1 MKYLTA
7 GLLCLM
13 LLLSGC
19 SDETDLLSGLSEQDS
34 NEVIASLADQRID
47 AHKRAEKTGVIIS
60 VAAADI
66 SRVVRVLDAA
76 GLPRRSRASLG
87 EIFKKEGVISTP
99 LEERAR
105 YIYALSQELEATL
118 SQIDGVI
125 VARVHVVLPE
135 RIAPGEPVQPASAAV
150 FIKHASALDPDSVR
164 GRIQQMV
171 ASSIPGMSSVPL
183 DSKKTAI
190 VFVPAAQFQDSE
202 RLVNF
207 GPFLVGSERRGF
219 WTIMFW
225 VAPLAVLL
233 LIFLILLGV
242 RSDWR
247 EAVLRWLRLR
257 LRLRRARRSGLPV
270 QVQT

>member
-1 MKYLTA
+1 
-7 GLLCLM
+7 M

-19 SDETDLLSGLSEQDS
+19 SDDTDLFSGLSEQDA
-34 NEVIASLADQRID
+34 NDVIASLADQHID
-47 AHKRAEKTGVIIS
+47 ARKRSEKTGVVIS
-60 VAAADI
+60 VPTGDI
-66 SRVVRVLDAA
+66 NRAVRVLDAA
-76 GLPRRSRASLG
+76 GLPRRTRTSLG

-150 FIKHASALDPDSVR
+150 FIKHTAALDPDSVR

-171 ASSIPGMSSVPL
+171 ASSIPGMSGEPL
-183 DSKKTAI
+183 DSKKFAI
-190 VFVPAAQFQDSE
+190 VFVPAAEFQDTE

-207 GPFLVGSERRGF
+207 GPFLIDSDNLGF
-219 WTIMFW
+219 WKNMLWI
-225 VAPLAVLL
+225 APFAALL
-233 LIFLILLGV
+233 LLTLVVLGV
-242 RSDWR
+242 RGDWR
-247 EAVLRWLRLR
+247 TALLQRIGLRGGE
-257 LRLRRARRSGLPV
+257 RSSLPV
-270 QVQT
+270 RA

>member
-19 SDETDLLSGLSEQDS
+19 SDETDLFSGLSEQDA
-34 NEVIASLADQRID
+34 NDVIANLADQHID
-47 AHKRAEKTGVIIS
+47 ARKRSEKTGVAIS
-60 VAAADI
+60 VPTRDI
-66 SRVVRVLDAA
+66 NRAVRVLDAA
-76 GLPRRSRASLG
+76 GLPRRSRTSLG

-135 RIAPGEPVQPASAAV
+135 RVAPGEPVQPASAAV
-150 FIKHASALDPDSVR
+150 FIKHTPALDPDSVR

-171 ASSIPGMSSVPL
+171 ASSIPGMSSEPL
-183 DSKKTAI
+183 DAKKFAI
-190 VFVPAAQFQDSE
+190 VFVPAAEFQDTE

-207 GPFLVGSERRGF
+207 GPFLVDSDHLGF
-219 WTIMFW
+219 WKDVVW
-225 VAPLAVLL
+225 AAPFAALL
-233 LIFLILLGV
+233 LIFLVVLGV
-242 RSDWR
+242 RGDWR
-247 EAVLRWLRLR
+247 AALLQRLG
-257 LRLRRARRSGLPV
+257 LRRGDRSGLPV
-270 QVQT
+270 RT

>member
-19 SDETDLLSGLSEQDS
+19 GDETDLFSGLSEQDS
-34 NEVIASLADQRID
+34 NDVIASLADQHID
-47 AHKRAEKTGVIIS
+47 ARKRSEKTGVVIS
-60 VAAADI
+60 VPTGDI
-66 SRVVRVLDAA
+66 NRAVRVLDAA
-76 GLPRRSRASLG
+76 GLPRRSRTSLG

-150 FIKHASALDPDSVR
+150 FIKHTPALDPDSVR

-171 ASSIPGMSSVPL
+171 ASSIPGMSGEPL
-183 DSKKTAI
+183 DSKKFAI
-190 VFVPAAQFQDSE
+190 VFVPAAEFQDTE

-207 GPFLVGSERRGF
+207 GPFLIDSDNLGFWQNMLWAVPFAALLVIMLLVLGIRGDWRAAVLQRIGLRRGE
-219 WTIMFW
+219 
-225 VAPLAVLL
+225 
-233 LIFLILLGV
+233 
-242 RSDWR
+242 RS
-247 EAVLRWLRLR
+247 
-257 LRLRRARRSGLPV
+257 SLPV
-270 QVQT
+270 RA

>member
-19 SDETDLLSGLSEQDS
+19 SDETDLFSGLSEQDS
-34 NEVIASLADQRID
+34 NDVIASLADQHID
-47 AHKRAEKTGVIIS
+47 ARKRSEKTGVVIS
-60 VAAADI
+60 VPTGDI
-66 SRVVRVLDAA
+66 NRAVRVLDAA
-76 GLPRRSRASLG
+76 GLPRRSRTSLG

-150 FIKHASALDPDSVR
+150 FIKHTPALDPDSVR

-171 ASSIPGMSSVPL
+171 ASSIPGMSGEPL
-183 DSKKTAI
+183 DSKKFAI
-190 VFVPAAQFQDSE
+190 VFVPAAEFQDTE

-207 GPFLVGSERRGF
+207 GPFLIDSDNLGF
-219 WTIMFW
+219 WKNMLW
-225 VAPLAVLL
+225 AVPFAASL
-233 LIFLILLGV
+233 LIILLVLGV
-242 RSDWR
+242 RGDWR
-247 EAVLRWLRLR
+247 AALLQRIG
-257 LRLRRARRSGLPV
+257 LRRGDRSSLPV
-270 QVQT
+270 RA

>member
-1 MKYLTA
+1 VNYLTA
-7 GLLCLM
+7 GLICLM

-19 SDETDLLSGLSEQDS
+19 SDDTDLFTGLSEQDS
-34 NEVIASLADQRID
+34 NDVIASLADQHID
-47 AHKRAEKTGVIIS
+47 ARKSSEKTGVVIS
-60 VAAADI
+60 VPTAEINRA
-66 SRVVRVLDAA
+66 VRILDAA
-76 GLPRRSRASLG
+76 GLPRRSRTSLG

-150 FIKHASALDPDSVR
+150 FIKHTSALDPDSVR

-171 ASSIPGMSSVPL
+171 ASSIPGMSGEPL
-183 DSKKTAI
+183 DSKKFAI
-190 VFVPAAQFQDSE
+190 VFVPAAEFQDTE

-207 GPFLVGSERRGF
+207 GPFLIDSANLDF
-219 WTIMFW
+219 WNRMLW
-225 VAPLAVLL
+225 LAPFAALL
-233 LIFLILLGV
+233 LIALIVLILRG
-242 RSDWR
+242 DWR
-247 EAVLRWLRLR
+247 NALLQRVG
-257 LRLRRARRSGLPV
+257 LRRSARTSMPV
-270 QVQT
+270 RA

>member
-1 MKYLTA
+1 MV
-7 GLLCLM
+7 LLG
-13 LLLSGC
+13 GC
-19 SDETDLLSGLSEQDS
+19 SDETDLFSGLSEQDS
-34 NEVIASLADQRID
+34 NDVIASLADQHID
-47 AHKRAEKTGVIIS
+47 ARKRSEKTGVVIS
-60 VAAADI
+60 VATGDI
-66 SRVVRVLDAA
+66 NRAVRVLDAA
-76 GLPRRSRASLG
+76 GLPRRSRTSLG

-150 FIKHASALDPDSVR
+150 FIKHTSALDPDSVR

-171 ASSIPGMSSVPL
+171 ASSIPGMSGEPL
-183 DSKKTAI
+183 DSKKFAI
-190 VFVPAAQFQDSE
+190 VFVPAAEFQDTE

-207 GPFLVGSERRGF
+207 GPFLVDSDHLGF
-219 WTIMFW
+219 WNSMLW
-225 VAPLAVLL
+225 VAPFAALLVIVLL
-233 LIFLILLGV
+233 VLGI

-247 EAVLRWLRLR
+247 GAVLQRIGLGRGE
-257 LRLRRARRSGLPV
+257 RSNLPV
-270 QVQT
+270 RA